1 MLLRAEVD
9 RASEDS
15 SLRIKS
21 DVAWREFQE
30 NKSILGKTKNKNHS
44 SPGRLWLRT
53 DGKEAPFTELHG
65 MCVRNIL
72 NRTLVDRA
80 PVLCGLDVLF

>member
-44 SPGRLWLRT
+44 SPGRL
-53 DGKEAPFTELHG
+53 
-65 MCVRNIL
+65 
-72 NRTLVDRA
+72 
-80 PVLCGLDVLF
+80 

>member
-15 SLRIKS
+15 SLRTQS
-21 DVAWREFQE
+21 DIAWSECQE

-44 SPGRLWLRT
+44 PPGQLWLWT
-53 DGKEAPFTELHG
+53 HGKEAPFTELHG
-65 MCVRNIL
+65 I
-72 NRTLVDRA
+72 
-80 PVLCGLDVLF
+80 